1 MAKLT
6 VQDLQPK
13 GEQVLVRVDFNVPFE
28 PSAEGPK
35 VSDDTRIQETL
46 PTLKLLLEKGASL
59 VLASHLGRP
68 KGKPEEKYSL
78 KPVAAH
84 LAKILGKPV
93 QFAPDLS

>member
-13 GEQVLVRVDFNVPFE
+13 GEQVFVRVDFNVPFE
-28 PSAEGPK
+28 PSPEGPK

-84 LAKILGKPV
+84 LGIVTGKQIGRAHV
-93 QFAPDLS
+93 